1 MLTIGSYNPR
11 NLKAELYNDE
21 NDTWELLSD
30 YPYSGKESVFYQT
43 TKNFLESNP
52 LLTRIIDCSCEDSNG
67 IHYSISIHHNGAFYV
82 FGGTYN
88 LRNIARLDGVSQRWS
103 LAGKLNSDRLRHNVI
118 FDGTYFL
125 VVGGEGSKKTENCVL
140 DETVITCTEQD
151 SDPISDYVEYPA
163 LFLTADDYG
172 DDC

>member
-1 MLTIGSYNPR
+1 M
-11 NLKAELYNDE
+11 
-21 NDTWELLSD
+21 
-30 YPYSGKESVFYQT
+30 
-43 TKNFLESNP
+43 
-52 LLTRIIDCSCEDSNG
+52 II
-67 IHYSISIHHNGAFYV
+67 SISCKDGNHVYYASIIYHDGAFFI
-82 FGGTYN
+82 FGGKYN
-88 LRNIARLDGVSQRWS
+88 LRNIARLDEVSQRWS

-140 DETVITCTEQD
+140 DETVMTCTEQD